1 MAQHIC
7 PWWVGYLLASP
18 VRRLMQNPEE
28 LLRPYVWSGM
38 TVLEPGPGM
47 GFFTIVLAQMIGE
60 AGRVVAVDIQPA
72 MLKSLRRRAVKAGVT
87 PRIDARLAHPSSLG
101 IADLESKIDLVLA
114 CAVVHEMP
122 SPQSFFR
129 EAAAAMKSDACVL
142 FVEPAGHVKPEL
154 FAKELDAAHRSGLFV
169 KEQLSIPRTHSV
181 VLAKKLNGK
190 AAR

>member
-1 MAQHIC
+1 MAQHVC
-7 PWWVGYLLASP
+7 PWWIGYLLASP

-47 GFFTIVLAQMIGE
+47 GFFTIPLAQMIGE

-72 MLKSLRRRAVKAGVT
+72 MLKSLRRRAAKAGVT
-87 PRIDARLAHPSSLG
+87 SRIDTRLAHPASLG
-101 IADLESKIDLVLA
+101 IADLEGTIDLVLA

-129 EAAAAMKSDACVL
+129 EVAAAMKPDGRVL

-154 FAKELDAAHRSGLFV
+154 FAKELDAAYRSGLFL
-169 KEQLSIPRTHSV
+169 KEQISVPRTHSV
-181 VLAKKLNGK
+181 VLARRPKGV
-190 AAR
+190 AAQ